1 MKLLATATTLFSLAS
16 VVLAYEA
23 SSVPCLMWSPKNY
36 IVDNA
41 KSNSQIVL
49 SSSDATSTILSSL
62 SSDIC
67 SAKVITLVNQPEI
80 QSTTLARHGYENAF
94 SQLKEY
100 NSEAT
105 TRTQI
110 KYISNGVDVEQV
122 AKQIA
127 SQCDAEVS
135 ILDPSAVTRDNFV
148 AKNAPVVAIVPLPSS
163 NNDVG
168 ILEDN
173 NKLLDQVLETVK
185 EEVHDDY
192 VVIYT
197 SSSAKSSSSQTLK
210 RRAPQAPQDLP
221 IFKKYQLFT
230 PGVFM
235 VLGVVFLFMFIAG
248 TGITWLVGI
257 QTPLRFEGPA
267 NKQKKQQ

>member
-1 MKLLATATTLFSLAS
+1 MKLLATATLFSLACAVS
-16 VVLAYEA
+16 AYEA

-41 KSNSQIVL
+41 KSSNQLVL
-49 SSSDATSTILSSL
+49 SSSDATSAILSSL

-94 SQLKEY
+94 SQLKEHHL
-100 NSEAT
+100 EAT

-127 SQCDAEVS
+127 SQCNAAVS
-135 ILDPSAVTRDNFV
+135 TLDPSTTTHEDFVTKDT
-148 AKNAPVVAIVPLPSS
+148 PVVAVVPLPSS
-163 NNDVG
+163 NNDVDV
-168 ILEDN
+168 LVQN
-173 NKLLDQVLETVK
+173 SNLLDQVIDAIK
-185 EEVHDDY
+185 QEVADDY

-197 SSSAKSSSSQTLK
+197 SSSSKSSSSQTLR
-210 RRAPQAPQDLP
+210 RRAPQTTQALP

-257 QTPLRFEGPA
+257 QTPLRFEGSV